1 MAYLTFVIV
10 TLFFVLNMPRI
21 LCAAYEVSNTWRI
34 LRCVE
39 GGEKYLPHFLF
50 YTFDQVSFLL
60 MVISSSMNFLIYCT
74 GSEQFKVCIYTTMNT
89 YFTKTIHV
97 RIPLLVIVLNISAV
111 CTSFLTC
118 LPNPF

>member
-60 MVISSSMNFLIYCT
+60 MVTAGRKRNCAAQSPT
-74 GSEQFKVCIYTTMNT
+74 G
-89 YFTKTIHV
+89 
-97 RIPLLVIVLNISAV
+97 R
-111 CTSFLTC
+111 
-118 LPNPF
+118 